1 MNRRQVSS
9 HHRPE
14 KTASLL
20 PSALNR
26 KWIFGLLLVLATMIA
41 YQQTWHLGYIW
52 DDNFHITGNPTL
64 RDLHGLWRIWS
75 EVAATPQYYPLV
87 HTGFWLEYHLWGL
100 NPVGYHLV
108 NVFLHALAVVLLWR
122 VLVRLQIPGAWL
134 AAAIFAVH
142 PVEVESVA
150 WITERKNVLSAAF
163 YFAAALAYLRFA
175 AMRDAEN
182 PSRQRWYLYIASLA
196 LFVFALLSKTVA
208 CSLPAALLLAGWWKT
223 GRLRWKD
230 VLLLLPF
237 FAVGLGLGL
246 STVWIEQHQVGA
258 QGAAWSFTFTQ
269 RFLIAGRALWFY
281 ASKLFWPAKLTFIYP
296 RWDISV
302 SSGWQWLFPLAAVA
316 VIATLW
322 WARTRIGRGPLVAVL
337 FFAGTLFPALG
348 FVNIFPFRYSFVADH
363 FQYLAGVGLI
373 VLAAAG
379 LTRLPRF
386 IPAALL
392 ALLAVITWKQV
403 GIYRDLETLWR
414 DTLEKNPVSWMAQN
428 NFAAVLMQTGRL
440 DEAFAHLQK
449 ALEIDPD
456 NVETH
461 NNLGYVLLQMGRAE
475 ESLAYFQKALE
486 IEPNRAAVVHY
497 NLGHALLQRGR
508 ADEAIPHLEK
518 ALEIDPTYL
527 PAHSDLGYALL
538 QKGRVEESFAHLQRA
553 LEIDPDY
560 IAAHFN
566 LANTLLQMG
575 RVDEAVS
582 HLQKV
587 LSTDPND
594 PEAQKNMAWV
604 LATWPEVRIRDG
616 AQAVELAERAN
627 QLTESRDPI
636 TGATLAA
643 AYAETGRFPDAIRTA
658 EAALQLAADSGNVAL
673 TELIRAQIELYR
685 SGHPYRDNRH
695 PTVPAG
701 TGE

>member
-1 MNRRQVSS
+1 
-9 HHRPE
+9 
-14 KTASLL
+14 
-20 PSALNR
+20 
-26 KWIFGLLLVLATMIA
+26 
-41 YQQTWHLGYIW
+41 
-52 DDNFHITGNPTL
+52 
-64 RDLHGLWRIWS
+64 
-75 EVAATPQYYPLV
+75 
-87 HTGFWLEYHLWGL
+87 
-100 NPVGYHLV
+100 
-108 NVFLHALAVVLLWR
+108 
-122 VLVRLQIPGAWL
+122 
-134 AAAIFAVH
+134 
-142 PVEVESVA
+142 
-150 WITERKNVLSAAF
+150 
-163 YFAAALAYLRFA
+163 
-175 AMRDAEN
+175 
-182 PSRQRWYLYIASLA
+182 
-196 LFVFALLSKTVA
+196 
-208 CSLPAALLLAGWWKT
+208 
-223 GRLRWKD
+223 
-230 VLLLLPF
+230 
-237 FAVGLGLGL
+237 
-246 STVWIEQHQVGA
+246 
-258 QGAAWSFTFTQ
+258 
-269 RFLIAGRALWFY
+269 
-281 ASKLFWPAKLTFIYP
+281 
-296 RWDISV
+296 
-302 SSGWQWLFPLAAVA
+302 
-316 VIATLW
+316 
-322 WARTRIGRGPLVAVL
+322 VL

-475 ESLAYFQKALE
+475 ESLVYFQKALE
-486 IEPNRAAVVHY
+486 IEPNRAAAVHY

>member
-87 HTGFWLEYHLWGL
+87 HTSFWLEYHLWGL

-108 NVFLHALAVVLLWR
+108 NVFLHALAAVLLWR

-175 AMRDAEN
+175 AMRDAGN

-196 LFVFALLSKTVA
+196 LFMFALLSKTVT
-208 CSLPAALLLAGWWKT
+208 CSLPAALLLVRWWKT

-230 VLLLLPF
+230 VLPLVPF
-237 FAVGLGLGL
+237 FAIGLGLGL
-246 STVWIEQHQVGA
+246 GTAWIEQHQGGA
-258 QGAAWSFTFTQ
+258 QGTAWSFTFTQ

-296 RWDISV
+296 HWDISV
-302 SSGWQWLFPLAAVA
+302 SSGGQWLFLLAAVA
-316 VIATLW
+316 VIVTLW
-322 WARTRIGRGPLVAVL
+322 WARTRAGRGPLVAVL

-348 FVNIFPFRYSFVADH
+348 FINVFPFRYSFVADH

-386 IPAALL
+386 VPGMLLALL
-392 ALLAVITWKQV
+392 ALLTWRQV
-403 GIYRDLETLWR
+403 GIYRDLDTLWR
-414 DTLEKNPVSWMAQN
+414 DTLDKNPASWMAQN
-428 NFAAVLMQTGRL
+428 NFAMVLLRKGKE
-440 DEAFAHLQK
+440 DEALAHFQQALELDPNKFEIQNNLGYALLEMGRVNESFPYLQK
-449 ALEIDPD
+449 ALE
-456 NVETH
+456 
-461 NNLGYVLLQMGRAE
+461 M
-475 ESLAYFQKALE
+475 
-486 IEPNRAAVVHY
+486 EPNRATVHY
-497 NLGHALLQRGR
+497 NLGNALLQTGLV
-508 ADEAIPHLEK
+508 DEAIVHLQE
-518 ALEIDPTYL
+518 ALEIDPTYV
-527 PAHSDLGYALL
+527 PAQSNLGSALL
-538 QKGRVEESFAHLQRA
+538 QKGRVEESFDHLQRA

-575 RVDEAVS
+575 RVDEAIS

-587 LSTDPND
+587 LTTDPND

-604 LATWPEVRIRDG
+604 LATWPEARIRDG
-616 AQAVELAERAN
+616 TKAVELAERAN
-627 QLTESRDPI
+627 QLTESRNPI
-636 TGATLAA
+636 IGATLAA

-685 SGHPYRDNRH
+685 SGLPYRDIR
-695 PTVPAG
+695 
-701 TGE
+701 